1 MEIANKLA
9 WDVLK
14 FLLGPYG
21 LLKKKTGAEPYL
33 QPGSAAAAGL
43 EPVIEVVDEV
53 VVAADELQPPGRRLS
68 RAP

>member
-1 MEIANKLA
+1 LEIANKLA

-21 LLKKKTGAEPYL
+21 LLKKKTEGAEPYL

-43 EPVIEVVDEV
+43 EPVIEVVVEV
-53 VVAADELQPPGRRLS
+53 VVAADELQVV
-68 RAP
+68 A